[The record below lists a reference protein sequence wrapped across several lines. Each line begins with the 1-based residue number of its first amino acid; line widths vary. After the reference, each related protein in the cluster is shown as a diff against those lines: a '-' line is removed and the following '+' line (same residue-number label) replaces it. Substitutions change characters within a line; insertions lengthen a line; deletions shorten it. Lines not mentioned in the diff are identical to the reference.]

1 MMPSR
6 KTGEHRNCLRGRN
19 SPRKPLCKMAAMLL
33 LVPSLTAGQSQGSSA
48 NTTSPTNDPVRRP
61 RPPMAAARG
70 LRIEASAGY
79 AYLSLDMPSSGRVN
93 LSGLNAALTADILPR
108 VGLTADFTYARA
120 TNVFDTGHHADVL
133 SYLTGPVF
141 YPIRTGR
148 LTAFVRGLLGG
159 ARVTGPVLTSDNT
172 FLSGYTNRFSWA
184 MGGGVR
190 FQVTPSVALQ
200 VSSDYL
206 RTGYFNP
213 NAAVRGQNNL
223 RVVCGV
229 VYSFWK
235 RSTDD

>member
-1 MMPSR
+1 M
-6 KTGEHRNCLRGRN
+6 KL
-19 SPRKPLCKMAAMLL
+19 LYAMAACLL
-33 LVPSLTAGQSQGSSA
+33 VVPSLAAGQSQGASA
-48 NTTSPTNDPVRRP
+48 NTTSPANDPVGRP
-61 RPPMAAARG
+61 RPPVPAARG
-70 LRIEASAGY
+70 LRIEASVGY
-79 AYLSLDMPSSGRVN
+79 AYLSLDMPSAGRVN
-93 LSGLNAALTADILPR
+93 LAGVGAAVMADILPR
-108 VGLTADFTYARA
+108 VGVTADFTYARA
-120 TNVFDTGHHADVL
+120 ANVFDTQRHADIL

-148 LTAFVRGLLGG
+148 LTALVHGLIGG

-172 FLSGYTNRFSWA
+172 YLSGYTNRFSWA

-213 NAAVRGQNNL
+213 NAAVRGQNNV